1 MGEKMMYITKK
12 NSFKDSR
19 AIEFVKDFLPRYKLN
34 VFVQFVKKHKEL
46 ELLFRGN
53 GDNPCVIIY
62 RNNHRVWTIRKKGTE
77 KYIISIGLNIAR
89 YTNDWYDKVQ
99 KFVCKYKEHYYKT
112 LNKIPS
118 VRKNYAFDKDLIT
131 DEVNEVTD
139 EFVSDSYEMLKAFF
153 DDYFNFEDL
162 KKTDYIKSKYLN
174 DHYQKVGDT
183 KSNDRPVKA
192 EKILQQELFS
202 KILNGENSR
211 YFAYDLEFAQPYPD
225 DEYKK
230 KMIIGNNHPD
240 MFAIKH
246 DKDGSYKLVLV
257 EVKSKS
263 TSCND
268 HKNKNGK
275 EIPGVIKHLKG
286 MKSYLEEKIEFQY
299 NNGDIYS
306 KNLIESRKD
315 EAISVVNDYRKL
327 CLRGFKKNKAPKYFV
342 DFANKDGKISFAGVE
357 ILFIFTDL
365 NLDAEFHYT
374 PNKKSAIDWLNT
386 LSLHKKTEIKNICSD
401 LKNTKNVDVLFMT
414 YSKSMKNYT
423 L

>member
-1 MGEKMMYITKK
+1 MGERTVHITNK

-19 AIEFVKDFLPRYKLN
+19 AIEFVEDFMPRHVLN
-34 VFVQFVKKHKEL
+34 VFVQVVKKHKEL

-99 KFVCKYKEHYYKT
+99 KFVCKHKEHYYKT
-112 LNKIPS
+112 LKKIPA
-118 VRKNYAFDKDLIT
+118 VCKDKNSYRFNKDLIT
-131 DEVNEVTD
+131 DEVNTVTD
-139 EFVSDSYEMLKAFF
+139 EFVLDSYEMLKEF
-153 DDYFNFEDL
+153 FEDL
-162 KKTDYIKSKYLN
+162 KKADYIKSKYLN
-174 DHYQKVGDT
+174 DHDQKVEET
-183 KSNDRPVKA
+183 KSSDRQVRA